1 MNGQYE
7 NNLKLPLMKRIN
19 KKEGYKN
26 LFKDKKPTKRK
37 YIYPKDDLEYE
48 NDNNESNV
56 KQKKNWCLKKK

>member
-1 MNGQYE
+1 
-7 NNLKLPLMKRIN
+7 MKRIN
-19 KKEGYKN
+19 KKERYKN

-56 KQKKNWCLKKK
+56 KQKKN

>member
-1 MNGQYE
+1 
-7 NNLKLPLMKRIN
+7 MKRIN

-37 YIYPKDDLEYE
+37 YIYPKYDLEYE